1 VDDMTMDRVKQDL
14 QTTFEQVKS
23 AVGWSVDKRIS
34 LLIASYYVTT
44 GKTFDGK
51 RLLAMSDA
59 IKKKAGWFSPLR
71 SHIHFMMAAFLESND
86 EDPAISIDELL
97 SKQEILKEA
106 GFKTNAYSYLSA
118 LLLAKDPGKQVIEAT
133 GAKNLY
139 DEMKSHHP
147 FLTQANDYPY
157 ALMLGKLDGDQKERA
172 ATMNRYYTELRS
184 EGFYMGNDLQWM
196 SQVLTHVSPTY
207 DANRVSK
214 AIHVRDQLKSAD
226 VKVKMTHYV
235 MVGFLAMLDIKD
247 SEIQHVIDTYRKLA
261 SMKLF
266 TWYKDM
272 ILPIAVQLETKHLI
286 DNHDT
291 ASVSL
296 ATTIE
301 MIMQAQQA
309 AMISTM
315 AATNAAVAAS
325 NNGS

>member
-1 VDDMTMDRVKQDL
+1 MTMERVRQDL
-14 QTTFEQVKS
+14 QSTFEQVKS

-44 GKTFDGK
+44 EKPFDRN

-59 IKKKAGWFSPLR
+59 NKKKAGWFSPLR
-71 SHIHFMMAAFLESND
+71 SHIHFMMAAFLESNHK
-86 EDPAISIDELL
+86 DPATSIDELM

-106 GFKTNAYSYLSA
+106 GFKTNAYAYLSA
-118 LLLAKDPGKQVIEAT
+118 LLLTQEPEKRVVEAT
-133 GAKNLY
+133 RAKNLY

-147 FLTQANDYPY
+147 FLTSANDYPY
-157 ALMLGKLDGDQKERA
+157 AVMLGRLEGEPKQRA
-172 ATMNRYYTELRS
+172 ATMNRYYTELRPQ
-184 EGFYMGNDLQWM
+184 GFYMGNELQWM
-196 SQVLTHVSPTY
+196 SQILSYVSPIY
-207 DANRVSK
+207 DVNMVSK
-214 AIHVRDQLKSAD
+214 AVHVRDQLKNAG

-247 SEIQHVIDTYRKLA
+247 NEIQHVIDTYRELE

-266 TWYKDM
+266 NWYKDM

-286 DNHDT
+286 DNHET
-291 ASVSL
+291 TSVSL